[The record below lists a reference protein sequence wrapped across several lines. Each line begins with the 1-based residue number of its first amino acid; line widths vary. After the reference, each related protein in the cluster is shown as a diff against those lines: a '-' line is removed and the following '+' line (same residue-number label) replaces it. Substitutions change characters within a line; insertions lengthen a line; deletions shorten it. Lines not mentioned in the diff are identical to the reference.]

1 VEGVASANGGHRHRI
16 LVVEDDEQLLAAMVS
31 LLKLVGYIA
40 LGVPNG
46 YVALQQLRGEQT
58 PCLILL
64 DLMMPEMDGWQFR
77 KRQLGDPRLAAVPV
91 IVCSAHGA
99 SEGVAPL
106 RVQHYVEKPLDV
118 RALLELIATCCAH
131 E

>member
-1 VEGVASANGGHRHRI
+1 MEEVAGDGAHRHRI
-16 LVVEDDEQLLAAMVS
+16 LVVEDDERLLGAMVS
-31 LLKLVGYIA
+31 LLRLMGYTA

-46 YVALQQLRGEQT
+46 YAALERLRGEQA

-77 KRQLGDPRLAAVPV
+77 KRQLTDPKLAGVPV
-91 IVCSAHGA
+91 IVCSGHATDRDVA
-99 SEGVAPL
+99 SLG
-106 RVQHYVEKPLDV
+106 VQHCVEKPLDV
-118 RALLELIATCCAH
+118 RALLDLIARCCAH

>member
-1 VEGVASANGGHRHRI
+1 MASSNGGHRYQI
-16 LVVEDDEQLLAAMVS
+16 LVVEDDERLLAAMVS
-31 LLKLVGYIA
+31 LLKLVGYTA

-46 YVALQQLRGEQT
+46 YAALQQLRSEQT
-58 PCLILL
+58 PCLIIL

-77 KRQLGDPRLAAVPV
+77 KRQLEDPKLAAVPV
-91 IVCSAHGA
+91 IVCSAHGT
-99 SEGVAPL
+99 SEDVAPL

-118 RALLELIATCCAH
+118 QALLHLIATCCAR

>member
-1 VEGVASANGGHRHRI
+1 MASSNGGHRHQI
-16 LVVEDDEQLLAAMVS
+16 LVVEDDERLLAALVS
-31 LLKLVGYIA
+31 LLKLVGYTA

-46 YVALQQLRGEQT
+46 YVALERLRGEQA

-64 DLMMPEMDGWQFR
+64 DLMMPVMDGWQFR
-77 KRQLGDPRLAAVPV
+77 KRQLADPKLAAVPV
-91 IVCSAHGA
+91 IVCSAHGT
-99 SEGVAPL
+99 SEDVAPL

-118 RALLELIATCCAH
+118 QALLHLIATCCAR

>member
-1 VEGVASANGGHRHRI
+1 VASANGGHRHRI
-16 LVVEDDEQLLAAMVS
+16 LVVEDDERLLAAMVS
-31 LLKLVGYIA
+31 LLKLVGYTA

-46 YVALQQLRGEQT
+46 YVALERLRGEQA

-77 KRQLGDPRLAAVPV
+77 ERQLKDPKLMGVPV

-99 SEGVAPL
+99 GEDVASL

-118 RALLELIATCCAH
+118 RVLLELIATCCAH

>member
-1 VEGVASANGGHRHRI
+1 VEEVASRNGGHRHRI
-16 LVVEDDEQLLAAMVS
+16 LVVEDDERLLTAMVS
-31 LLKLVGYIA
+31 LLRLVGYTS

-46 YVALQQLRGEQT
+46 YAALERLRGEQP

-77 KRQLGDPRLAAVPV
+77 KRQLTDPKLMGVPV
-91 IVCSAHGA
+91 IVCSGHATDQDVA
-99 SEGVAPL
+99 SLG
-106 RVQHYVEKPLDV
+106 VQHCVEKPLDV
-118 RALLELIATCCAH
+118 RALLDLIANCCAH

>member
-1 VEGVASANGGHRHRI
+1 MASSNGGHRHQI
-16 LVVEDDEQLLAAMVS
+16 LVVEDDERLLAAMVS
-31 LLKLVGYIA
+31 LLKLVGYTA

-46 YVALQQLRGEQT
+46 YAALQQLRSEQT

-77 KRQLGDPRLAAVPV
+77 KRQLEDPKLAAVPV
-91 IVCSAHGA
+91 IVCSAHGT
-99 SEGVAPL
+99 SEDVAPL

-118 RALLELIATCCAH
+118 QALLHLIATCCAR

>member
-1 VEGVASANGGHRHRI
+1 MASSNGGHRYQI
-16 LVVEDDEQLLAAMVS
+16 LVVEDDERLLAAMVS
-31 LLKLVGYIA
+31 LLKLVGYTA

-46 YVALQQLRGEQT
+46 YAALQQLRSEQT

-77 KRQLGDPRLAAVPV
+77 KRQLEDPKLAAVPV
-91 IVCSAHGA
+91 IVCSAHGT
-99 SEGVAPL
+99 SEDVAPL

-118 RALLELIATCCAH
+118 QALLHLITTCCAR

>member
-1 VEGVASANGGHRHRI
+1 MASARGGHRHRI
-16 LVVEDDEQLLAAMVS
+16 LVVEDDERLLAAMVS
-31 LLKLVGYIA
+31 LLKLVGYTA

-46 YVALQQLRGEQT
+46 YVALERLRGEQA

-77 KRQLGDPRLAAVPV
+77 KRQLEDPKLAAVPV
-91 IVCSAHGA
+91 IVCSAHGT
-99 SEGVAPL
+99 SEDVAPL

-118 RALLELIATCCAH
+118 QALLHLIATCCAR

>member
-1 VEGVASANGGHRHRI
+1 MEGVASSNGGHHHQI
-16 LVVEDDEQLLAAMVS
+16 LVVEDDERLLAAMVS
-31 LLKLVGYIA
+31 LLKLVGYTA

-46 YVALQQLRGEQT
+46 YAALQQLRSEQT

-77 KRQLGDPRLAAVPV
+77 KRQLEDPKLAAVPV
-91 IVCSAHGA
+91 IVCSAHGT
-99 SEGVAPL
+99 SEDVAPL

-118 RALLELIATCCAH
+118 QALLHLIATCCAR

>member
-1 VEGVASANGGHRHRI
+1 MASARGGHRHRI
-16 LVVEDDEQLLAAMVS
+16 LVVEDDERLLAAMVS
-31 LLKLVGYIA
+31 LLKLVGYTA

-46 YVALQQLRGEQT
+46 YVALERLRGEQA

-77 KRQLGDPRLAAVPV
+77 KRQLEDPKLAAVPV
-91 IVCSAHGA
+91 IVCSAHGT
-99 SEGVAPL
+99 SEDVAPL

-118 RALLELIATCCAH
+118 QALLHLIATCCAH

>member
-1 VEGVASANGGHRHRI
+1 MEEVASRNGGHRHRI
-16 LVVEDDEQLLAAMVS
+16 LVVEDDERLLAAMVS
-31 LLKLVGYIA
+31 LLRLMGYTA

-46 YVALQQLRGEQT
+46 YVALDRLRGEQA

-77 KRQLGDPRLAAVPV
+77 KRQLADPKLVGVPV
-91 IVCSAHGA
+91 IVCSGHAAEQDVA
-99 SEGVAPL
+99 SLG
-106 RVQHYVEKPLDV
+106 VQHCVEKPLDV
-118 RALLELIATCCAH
+118 RALLDLIAGCCAH

>member
-1 VEGVASANGGHRHRI
+1 MASSNGGHRYQI
-16 LVVEDDEQLLAAMVS
+16 LVVEDDERLLAAMVS
-31 LLKLVGYIA
+31 LLKLVGYTA

-46 YVALQQLRGEQT
+46 YAALQQLRSEQT

-77 KRQLGDPRLAAVPV
+77 KRQLEDPKLAAVPV
-91 IVCSAHGA
+91 IVCSAHGT
-99 SEGVAPL
+99 SEDVAPL

-118 RALLELIATCCAH
+118 QALLHLIATCCAR

>member
-1 VEGVASANGGHRHRI
+1 MEGVASARGGHRHRI
-16 LVVEDDEQLLAAMVS
+16 LVVEDDERLLAAMVS
-31 LLKLVGYIA
+31 LLKLVGYTA

-46 YVALQQLRGEQT
+46 YVALERLRGEQA

-64 DLMMPEMDGWQFR
+64 DLMMPVMDGWQFR
-77 KRQLGDPRLAAVPV
+77 KRQLADPKLAAVPV

-99 SEGVAPL
+99 SEEVTPL

-118 RALLELIATCCAH
+118 RALLHLIATCCVH

>member
-1 VEGVASANGGHRHRI
+1 MASANGGHRHRI
-16 LVVEDDEQLLAAMVS
+16 LVVEDDERLLEAMVS
-31 LLKLVGYIA
+31 LLRLVGYTA
-40 LGVPNG
+40 LGVLNG
-46 YVALQQLRGEQT
+46 YAALERLRGEQA

-77 KRQLGDPRLAAVPV
+77 KRQLADPKLTGVPV
-91 IVCSAHGA
+91 IVCSAHGDEDVA
-99 SEGVAPL
+99 SL

-118 RALLELIATCCAH
+118 RALLDLIATCCAH

>member
-1 VEGVASANGGHRHRI
+1 VASSNGGHRYQI
-16 LVVEDDEQLLAAMVS
+16 LVVEDDERLLAAMVS
-31 LLKLVGYIA
+31 LLKLVGYTA

-46 YVALQQLRGEQT
+46 YAALQQLRSEQT

-77 KRQLGDPRLAAVPV
+77 KRQLEDPKLAAVPV
-91 IVCSAHGA
+91 IVCSAHGT
-99 SEGVAPL
+99 SEDVAPL

-118 RALLELIATCCAH
+118 QALLHLIATCCAR